1 MTRRLIYLK
10 IKKGASRKYLPVLA
24 QKNRYGIEIGKKTFK
39 LVSFTAEND
48 CAKILQEY
56 LPSEKDS
63 KEWLI
68 PTYDI
73 DNKLRWPKGT
83 TKNCIAVYFELDGKY
98 DNCKFKDKGN
108 GNILIQIKCNSTPI
122 AE

>member
-1 MTRRLIYLK
+1 M
-10 IKKGASRKYLPVLA
+10 
-24 QKNRYGIEIGKKTFK
+24 
-39 LVSFTAEND
+39 VSLTAEND

-63 KEWLI
+63 KEWSI

-73 DNKLRWPKGT
+73 DKKLHWPKGT
-83 TKNCIAVYFELDGKY
+83 TKNCLAVWFELNGKY
-98 DNCKFKDKGN
+98 DNLKFKDKGN
-108 GNILIQIKCNSTPI
+108 GNILIQIQCNSTPI